1 MVKAIEIVMMIV
13 ASVVCVLVVIQDS
26 AIDNNLISAF
36 SNSRL
41 SLFNNS
47 KERGSAKVMMIVTYV
62 FVFAFMLLAI
72 AVMII
77 NRKAG

>member
-1 MVKAIEIVMMIV
+1 MVKVIEIAMMVV
-13 ASVVCVLVVIQDS
+13 AGVVCVLVVIQDS

-41 SLFNNS
+41 SLFSNS
-47 KERGSAKVMMIVTYV
+47 KERGSAKIMMIVTYV
-62 FVFAFMLLAI
+62 FVCVFMLLAV